1 MNATKHWS
9 QIGEATS
16 VSGIW
21 FLYGV
26 HRLLG
31 RWPFLVCLAPVVLY
45 YWLMHPL
52 ARQASL
58 QYLQRI
64 EAATGALGH
73 VPTRRHTFRH
83 VFAFAQTMLDKLL
96 ATAGRYP
103 MDKVR
108 FVGREAMH
116 AQLVDGRG
124 AVILT
129 GHIGC
134 LELCQVLARHHRD
147 FRVCALVHTAHAE
160 RYNRIIRRLDPE
172 SRITLVQ
179 VTEISPA
186 TTLMLAEKIAAGEF
200 VAIAGD
206 RVPVQGG
213 RITHADFLGHVAP
226 FPVGPY
232 VLASV
237 LECPVYTMACT
248 HADDGYE
255 VRFESFA
262 QRIVLS
268 RKTRDAQFAH
278 HAGVFAAWL
287 QTRLGQAPY
296 DWFNFFPFWDQAPHD
311 VRSS

>member
-1 MNATKHWS
+1 MTAARHWS

-45 YWLMHPL
+45 YWLAHPL
-52 ARQASL
+52 ARRSSL
-58 QYLQRI
+58 QYLQRVQ
-64 EAATGALGH
+64 AATGALGH
-73 VPTRRHTFRH
+73 VPSLRHTFRH
-83 VFAFAQTMLDKLL
+83 VFAFAHTMLDKLL

-108 FVGREAMH
+108 FLGREAMH
-116 AQLVDGRG
+116 AQLADGRG

-129 GHIGC
+129 AHIGC

-186 TTLMLAEKIAAGEF
+186 TTLMLAQRIAAGEF

-206 RVPVQGG
+206 RVPVGGG
-213 RITHADFLGHVAP
+213 RVTHADFLGHETP

-232 VLASV
+232 VLSSV

-248 HADDGYE
+248 HADDGYV
-255 VRFESFA
+255 VRFERFA
-262 QRIVLS
+262 ERIVLP
-268 RKTRDAQFAH
+268 RRTRDAVFAA
-278 HAGVFAAWL
+278 HAARFAAWL
-287 QTRLGQAPY
+287 QTRVAESPY
-296 DWFNFFPFWDQAPHD
+296 DWFNFFPFWDQAPRD